1 MAIGSRGERLE
12 SREGTR
18 LAAKNVAAMY
28 RKLGDPQ
35 REVDEEISHIRGLV
49 LIRMMLA
56 ERGTPASELR
66 DCDAVIAEC
75 RLRLADLAIRAGA
88 YASAA

>member
-1 MAIGSRGERLE
+1 MAIGSDGAWLE

-18 LAAKNVAAMY
+18 PTTTNVAAMY

-35 REVDEEISHIRGLV
+35 REVDDEITHIRGLV
-49 LIRMMLA
+49 LIRRMLA
-56 ERGTPASELR
+56 ERGSPASELR
-66 DCDAVIAEC
+66 DCDAVIAER

-88 YASAA
+88 FASAA